1 MNKKAFLCIVATI
14 VILSGCGSST
24 TNSEKKNTTS
34 TGVTP
39 SEATASPSEPTPE
52 PKKKLTASE
61 KLALNYVEIFL
72 NGSDIEAKKKFVSEN
87 ILPDVQPI
95 FQMAESTETPENN
108 KLKNPTVI
116 ETADYTDKDG
126 GKDKLVLIQ
135 GEKSSSNS
143 ELIIFIKDD
152 KVGWGYSSN
161 DKDKDAFNEVRKLFK
176 EPVINTSDSGN
187 AGTTEQS
194 PEATLKEISNFVVS
208 DIWNDGF
215 VDISWYAGSGTGST
229 GQTIDIDFTIEQ
241 LAKAMTQKM
250 EYDNYINNLD
260 AKYDS
265 IKSIWAKLTG
275 EMDRMYKQIQDTPPI
290 ANDATTKIDTGIFTQ
305 YLRAFTDEVDKLP
318 NT

>member
-1 MNKKAFLCIVATI
+1 M
-14 VILSGCGSST
+14 
-24 TNSEKKNTTS
+24 
-34 TGVTP
+34 
-39 SEATASPSEPTPE
+39 
-52 PKKKLTASE
+52 
-61 KLALNYVEIFL
+61 EIFL

-176 EPVINTSDSGN
+176 EPVISTSDSGN

-229 GQTIDIDFTIEQ
+229 GETIDIDFTIEQ
-241 LAKAMTQKM
+241 LGKAMIQKWNTIVISATLM
-250 EYDNYINNLD
+250 QNMIQLKASGLSSRVRWIVCTN
-260 AKYDS
+260 
-265 IKSIWAKLTG
+265 KSKIRLLLQ
-275 EMDRMYKQIQDTPPI
+275 MMQPP
-290 ANDATTKIDTGIFTQ
+290 K
-305 YLRAFTDEVDKLP
+305 
-318 NT
+318 